1 MKEIDR
7 LCNEVLQKTQGYG
20 GSISGVMFQ
29 QIVGAENYRQV
40 KMKLLALE
48 LIEKREDNK
57 IKLTTKGLN
66 VKTVKE
72 ASKKEKD

>member
-29 QIVGAENYRQV
+29 QTVGAENYRQV
-40 KMKLLALE
+40 KMKLIALE
-48 LIEKREDNK
+48 LIERRE
-57 IKLTTKGLN
+57 KG
-66 VKTVKE
+66 
-72 ASKKEKD
+72 